1 MKGKIYL
8 VPSYLGDTPSDKVF
22 PAYNIAVIKQLH
34 YFIVEDLRSAR
45 RFLKQIDKAID
56 IDQLTFFVLGKH
68 TKPEDIP
75 SFIAPAK
82 QGNDMGIIS
91 EAGCPGVADPGA
103 DVVAIAHRNGL
114 QVVPLVGPSS
124 ILMAMMASGMNGQN
138 FAFVGY
144 LPVDKAGNVK
154 ALRNLEERSMREKQ
168 TQILIETP
176 FRNLKMFADM
186 LFALRPTTR
195 LCVACDIST
204 DEEFIQTKTVKEWR
218 SVAQPNI
225 DKRQTI
231 LLIQA
236 SNNKDFSKYHRQFQP
251 FA

>member
-225 DKRQTI
+225 DKRPTI
-231 LLIQA
+231 FLIQA
-236 SNNKDFSKYHRQFQP
+236 
-251 FA
+251 